1 MLTLPLLRKML
12 NRAGTELKAN
22 SKYLCELDS
31 VAGDGDHG
39 ITIGRMADVMK
50 EKTEDTTIDTMRV
63 LLDEL
68 GDAFMGINGGSA
80 GPLWGTVFTGMA
92 EGIDDQAELTDLELR
107 KMFTQAKEDFMDI
120 SKAKPGDKTM
130 VDALYP
136 AIDAIIET
144 QGSLKEIMTAAAA
157 AALFTLKMACRFGR
171 TRIIGNTVQILIRQ
185 HALCQWREGDHPY
198 SFLLQQRQQVRFDPA
213 IQHRITRLMDQA
225 RHTMFFQYGKCFFRL
240 SGSVIRYPDIQ
251 GFSLADD
258 ISQCSHR
265 FFDRRLWVRT
275 MRIENIHIF

>member
-80 GPLWGTVFTGMA
+80 GPLWGTVFT
-92 EGIDDQAELTDLELR
+92 
-107 KMFTQAKEDFMDI
+107 QAKEDFMDI

-157 AALFTLKMACRFGR
+157 AADAGAEQTSTMVARFGR
-171 TRIIGNTVQILIRQ
+171 AKNMGERSIGTKDPGAVSIAILFNGMAQ
-185 HALCQWREGDHPY
+185 AL
-198 SFLLQQRQQVRFDPA
+198 
-213 IQHRITRLMDQA
+213 
-225 RHTMFFQYGKCFFRL
+225 
-240 SGSVIRYPDIQ
+240 
-251 GFSLADD
+251 
-258 ISQCSHR
+258 
-265 FFDRRLWVRT
+265 
-275 MRIENIHIF
+275 

>member
-68 GDAFMGINGGSA
+68 GEAFMGINGGSA

-107 KMFTQAKEDFMDI
+107 KMFT
-120 SKAKPGDKTM
+120 KPGDKTM

-157 AALFTLKMACRFGR
+157 AADAGAEQTSTMVARFGR
-171 TRIIGNTVQILIRQ
+171 AKNMGERSIGTKDPGAVSIAILFNGMAQ
-185 HALCQWREGDHPY
+185 AL
-198 SFLLQQRQQVRFDPA
+198 
-213 IQHRITRLMDQA
+213 
-225 RHTMFFQYGKCFFRL
+225 
-240 SGSVIRYPDIQ
+240 
-251 GFSLADD
+251 
-258 ISQCSHR
+258 
-265 FFDRRLWVRT
+265 
-275 MRIENIHIF
+275 

>member
-68 GDAFMGINGGSA
+68 GEAFMGINGGSA

-136 AIDAIIET
+136 AIDAII
-144 QGSLKEIMTAAAA
+144 AAADA
-157 AALFTLKMACRFGR
+157 GAEQTSTMVARFGR
-171 TRIIGNTVQILIRQ
+171 AKNMGERSIGTKDPGAVSIAILFNGMAQ
-185 HALCQWREGDHPY
+185 AL
-198 SFLLQQRQQVRFDPA
+198 
-213 IQHRITRLMDQA
+213 
-225 RHTMFFQYGKCFFRL
+225 
-240 SGSVIRYPDIQ
+240 
-251 GFSLADD
+251 
-258 ISQCSHR
+258 
-265 FFDRRLWVRT
+265 
-275 MRIENIHIF
+275 

>member
-80 GPLWGTVFTGMA
+80 G
-92 EGIDDQAELTDLELR
+92 
-107 KMFTQAKEDFMDI
+107 
-120 SKAKPGDKTM
+120 
-130 VDALYP
+130 
-136 AIDAIIET
+136 
-144 QGSLKEIMTAAAA
+144 
-157 AALFTLKMACRFGR
+157 
-171 TRIIGNTVQILIRQ
+171 LIWS
-185 HALCQWREGDHPY
+185 C
-198 SFLLQQRQQVRFDPA
+198 
-213 IQHRITRLMDQA
+213 
-225 RHTMFFQYGKCFFRL
+225 GKCLRRPKKILWIFPKQSPVIRLWSMRCIRL
-240 SGSVIRYPDIQ
+240 SMP
-251 GFSLADD
+251 LLKHKEA
-258 ISQCSHR
+258 
-265 FFDRRLWVRT
+265 
-275 MRIENIHIF
+275 

>member
-1 MLTLPLLRKML
+1 MWL
-12 NRAGTELKAN
+12 
-22 SKYLCELDS
+22 
-31 VAGDGDHG
+31 GDGDHG

-63 LLDEL
+63 LLDSWATL
-68 GDAFMGINGGSA
+68 LWVSTRHA

-157 AALFTLKMACRFGR
+157 AADAGAEQTSTMVARFGR
-171 TRIIGNTVQILIRQ
+171 AKNMGERSIGTKDPGAVSIAILFNGMAQ
-185 HALCQWREGDHPY
+185 AL
-198 SFLLQQRQQVRFDPA
+198 
-213 IQHRITRLMDQA
+213 
-225 RHTMFFQYGKCFFRL
+225 
-240 SGSVIRYPDIQ
+240 
-251 GFSLADD
+251 
-258 ISQCSHR
+258 
-265 FFDRRLWVRT
+265 
-275 MRIENIHIF
+275 

>member
-120 SKAKPGDKTM
+120 FGSYKYILDYDMVKIAFYREEVVGFFISVPNYANLPYKLNVRNFFKILQIKNKPDEYVMLYMGVDRRHLGLGNALSNVITM
-130 VDALYP
+130 ELKNKHVPSIGALVRDGK
-136 AIDAIIET
+136 IT
-144 QGSLKEIMTAAAA
+144 QSYASE
-157 AALFTLKMACRFGR
+157 
-171 TRIIGNTVQILIRQ
+171 LIRD
-185 HALCQWREGDHPY
+185 RYEY
-198 SFLLQQRQQVRFDPA
+198 VLLEKK
-213 IQHRITRLMDQA
+213 L
-225 RHTMFFQYGKCFFRL
+225 
-240 SGSVIRYPDIQ
+240 
-251 GFSLADD
+251 
-258 ISQCSHR
+258 
-265 FFDRRLWVRT
+265 
-275 MRIENIHIF
+275 

>member
-92 EGIDDQAELTDLELR
+92 EGIDDQAELTW
-107 KMFTQAKEDFMDI
+107 
-120 SKAKPGDKTM
+120 S
-130 VDALYP
+130 
-136 AIDAIIET
+136 
-144 QGSLKEIMTAAAA
+144 
-157 AALFTLKMACRFGR
+157 C
-171 TRIIGNTVQILIRQ
+171 
-185 HALCQWREGDHPY
+185 
-198 SFLLQQRQQVRFDPA
+198 
-213 IQHRITRLMDQA
+213 
-225 RHTMFFQYGKCFFRL
+225 GKCLRRPKKILWIFPKQSPVIRLWSMRCIRL
-240 SGSVIRYPDIQ
+240 SMP
-251 GFSLADD
+251 LLK
-258 ISQCSHR
+258 HR
-265 FFDRRLWVRT
+265 ET
-275 MRIENIHIF
+275 

>member
-68 GDAFMGINGGSA
+68 GEAFMGINGGSA

-144 QGSLKEIMTAAAA
+144 QGS
-157 AALFTLKMACRFGR
+157 
-171 TRIIGNTVQILIRQ
+171 
-185 HALCQWREGDHPY
+185 
-198 SFLLQQRQQVRFDPA
+198 
-213 IQHRITRLMDQA
+213 
-225 RHTMFFQYGKCFFRL
+225 
-240 SGSVIRYPDIQ
+240 
-251 GFSLADD
+251 
-258 ISQCSHR
+258 
-265 FFDRRLWVRT
+265 
-275 MRIENIHIF
+275 

>member
-157 AALFTLKMACRFGR
+157 AADAGAEQTSTMVARFGR
-171 TRIIGNTVQILIRQ
+171 AKDLEILV
-185 HALCQWREGDHPY
+185 HDPDEFVREEVAKRGRARDLDRLVKDD
-198 SFLLQQRQQVRFDPA
+198 SKIVRNFA
-213 IQHRITRLMDQA
+213 
-225 RHTMFFQYGKCFFRL
+225 
-240 SGSVIRYPDIQ
+240 
-251 GFSLADD
+251 SLNN
-258 ISQCSHR
+258 R
-265 FFDRRLWVRT
+265 
-275 MRIENIHIF
+275 NK

>member
-120 SKAKPGDKTM
+120 FGSYKYILDYDM
-130 VDALYP
+130 VKIAFY
-136 AIDAIIET
+136 
-144 QGSLKEIMTAAAA
+144 KEEVVGFFISVPNYAN
-157 AALFTLKMACRFGR
+157 LPYKLNVRNFFKILRF
-171 TRIIGNTVQILIRQ
+171 
-185 HALCQWREGDHPY
+185 PPFFS
-198 SFLLQQRQQVRFDPA
+198 SFLMP
-213 IQHRITRLMDQA
+213 
-225 RHTMFFQYGKCFFRL
+225 C
-240 SGSVIRYPDIQ
+240 SGGHLHSAV
-251 GFSLADD
+251 
-258 ISQCSHR
+258 
-265 FFDRRLWVRT
+265 
-275 MRIENIHIF
+275 